1 MLHQFVRTI
10 SRWIGRCS
18 IQKLKEGIKKF
29 SINHKKDIMGLF
41 DYSENAG
48 KYQVVYTHN
57 LIPAMDAY
65 ETYHNDLVQFINSI
79 NDIRNERVDN
89 IDKFQE
95 LLNAAI
101 KADDNFMGKLF
112 PETEEKMVFPEAVK
126 NTEILMRLSVLTDDI
141 SDNYIKFSEMTEDT
155 DSARVSALITFYG
168 NSTRK
173 FITTMSK
180 LFFDTMSTL
189 FQAKDGDL
197 STTRPHEGFKLF

>member
-1 MLHQFVRTI
+1 
-10 SRWIGRCS
+10 
-18 IQKLKEGIKKF
+18 
-29 SINHKKDIMGLF
+29 
-41 DYSENAG
+41 
-48 KYQVVYTHN
+48 
-57 LIPAMDAY
+57 MDAY

-126 NTEILMRLSVLTDDI
+126 NTEILMRLSVLSDDI

-180 LFFDTMSTL
+180 LFFDSMTTL

>member
-1 MLHQFVRTI
+1 MNKYDMSEFLECCI
-10 SRWIGRCS
+10 SSCAPSADGSVDPCS

-112 PETEEKMVFPEAVK
+112 PETEEKMVFPK
-126 NTEILMRLSVLTDDI
+126 T
-141 SDNYIKFSEMTEDT
+141 
-155 DSARVSALITFYG
+155 
-168 NSTRK
+168 
-173 FITTMSK
+173 
-180 LFFDTMSTL
+180 
-189 FQAKDGDL
+189 
-197 STTRPHEGFKLF
+197 